1 MPTLPP
7 LDLPHLPLPP
17 SHQGGF
23 IGTAVVD
30 FNQLVPRLCKDPGY
44 CVPSTTA
51 SWGKLPV
58 WGDPGIFN
66 LKPHLTLRPYAT
78 GKAAEGVGGG
88 VFKRIWGIL

>member
-17 SHQGGF
+17 SRQGGF

-44 CVPSTTA
+44 CVPSATA
-51 SWGKLPV
+51 S

-78 GKAAEGVGGG
+78 GKAAEGVGVG
-88 VFKRIWGIL
+88 VCF